1 MTVESP
7 VRRSIN
13 RFDRELL
20 QYLLAWAP
28 YGRPPSE
35 NCLPHFGIPPH
46 RFEQRVREIVSDYLG
61 CALNARDRRLIAAV
75 RNVIERPN
83 CA

>member
-1 MTVESP
+1 MTVRSP
-7 VRRSIN
+7 VRRSID

-28 YGRPPSE
+28 YGRPPRE
-35 NCLPHFGIPPH
+35 NCLPHFGIPAH
-46 RFEQRVREIVSDYLG
+46 RFEQRIREIVSEYLT
-61 CALNARDRRLIAAV
+61 CALDAKDRRLIVAV
-75 RNVIERPN
+75 RNVIERPS